1 METETKHTVA
11 LEPRRLAS
19 SVSAHQSGPATE
31 SAAAKLAA
39 NQPKAM
45 SGSQGGVNAQ
55 SGSAGLDEALR
66 DLTGY
71 VQNVQRNLQFNVDD
85 DSGQTIIRVVDTET
99 DEVIRQ
105 IPSEEVVALARHLKS
120 MSEGEQGLFLQEKA

>member
-11 LEPRRLAS
+11 LEPRRMAPS
-19 SVSAHQSGPATE
+19 ASAHQSGPATE
-31 SAAAKLAA
+31 RAAAKLAA
-39 NQPKAM
+39 NMPKAM
-45 SGSQGGVNAQ
+45 PSSQGSATEE

-66 DLTGY
+66 DLNGY
-71 VQNVQRNLQFNVDD
+71 VQNVQRNLQFNIDD
-85 DSGQTIIRVVDTET
+85 DSGQTIIRVVDSET

>member
-19 SVSAHQSGPATE
+19 SVSAHQSGPATA

-39 NQPKAM
+39 SQPKAA
-45 SGSQGGVNAQ
+45 GGQGGVNEQ

-99 DEVIRQ
+99 EEVIRQ